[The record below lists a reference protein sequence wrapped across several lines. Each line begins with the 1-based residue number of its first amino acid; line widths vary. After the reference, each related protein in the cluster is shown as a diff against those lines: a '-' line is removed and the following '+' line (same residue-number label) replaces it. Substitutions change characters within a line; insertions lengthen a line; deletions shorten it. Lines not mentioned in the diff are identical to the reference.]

1 VPRTDPQV
9 LSGLSQLA
17 ISWVGDVAETFGFGI
32 VLVRHPTILAKTLPT

>member
-17 ISWVGDVAETFGFGI
+17 TSWVGDVAETFGFGI
-32 VLVRHPTILAKTLPT
+32 VLVQHPNNLG